1 MSAFLRSRRIGDQI
15 HKDLADLISRELK
28 DPRLGMITVTA
39 VEVTNDYSHA
49 KIYVSSLQGN
59 EVLARSLEA
68 LQDAAGF
75 LRNQLGKRLSIRT
88 LPALHFVADVSLDRA
103 IALTTLI
110 DEAVASDD
118 QHPKS

>member
-1 MSAFLRSRRIGDQI
+1 MSAFPRSRRIGDQI

-28 DPRLGMITVTA
+28 DPRLGMVTITA

-49 KIYVSSLQGN
+49 KIHVSSLQGK
-59 EVLARSLEA
+59 EVLQRSLEA

-75 LRNQLGKRLSIRT
+75 LRNQLGKRLSIRI

>member
-59 EVLARSLEA
+59 
-68 LQDAAGF
+68 
-75 LRNQLGKRLSIRT
+75 
-88 LPALHFVADVSLDRA
+88 
-103 IALTTLI
+103 
-110 DEAVASDD
+110 
-118 QHPKS
+118 